1 MRARNFILY
10 GKPYYGSEEDKKV
23 KNVLKSNWIGTGPIV
38 QKFERNF
45 SNYKKIKFAK
55 SLNSCT
61 AALHLSLLSLNL
73 KKNDEVITTPLTF
86 AATINS
92 IILAGAKPVLVDVRK
107 DTYNIDEKLI
117 EKNNKNKQS
126 C

>member
-1 MRARNFILY
+1 MHGCTTFVVI
-10 GKPYYGSEEDKKV
+10 
-23 KNVLKSNWIGTGPIV
+23 I
-38 QKFERNF
+38 
-45 SNYKKIKFAK
+45 IKF
-55 SLNSCT
+55 
-61 AALHLSLLSLNL
+61 

-117 EKNNKNKQS
+117 EKK
-126 C
+126 